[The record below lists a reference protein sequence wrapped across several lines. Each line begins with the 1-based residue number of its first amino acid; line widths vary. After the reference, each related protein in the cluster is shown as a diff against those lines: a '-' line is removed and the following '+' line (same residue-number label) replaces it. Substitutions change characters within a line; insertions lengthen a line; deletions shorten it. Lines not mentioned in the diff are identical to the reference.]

1 MDDDGS
7 KGLSLKEFTEGVND
21 TGLKLSA
28 DELDALFKEIDTDNS
43 DNINIS
49 EFLRAQRVGSWFLFV
64 LWCITVNEI
73 YQILHYFICYYT

>member
-28 DELDALFKEIDTDNS
+28 EELDALFKEIDTDNS
-43 DNINIS
+43 DSINIS
-49 EFLRAQRVGSWFLFV
+49 EFLRAQRVGTWFNLF
-64 LWCITVNEI
+64 
-73 YQILHYFICYYT
+73 

>member
-43 DNINIS
+43 DSINIS
-49 EFLRAQRVGSWFLFV
+49 EFLRAQRVGSWFLFI
-64 LWCITVNEI
+64 LWCITVIEI
-73 YQILHYFICYYT
+73 YQMLHYCICYYT